1 MGVTVMSL
9 IDRVARTIYVSTETG
24 TTFFPKRPSQSRSAS
39 DD

>member
-9 IDRVARTIYVSTETG
+9 IDHVARTANLNSETG
-24 TTFFPKRPSQSRSAS
+24 ATFFPKRPSQCHSSP